1 MFSPKGAGSDFIED
15 GRMFI
20 ENTLDGCCFSTAEE
34 ILIARYES
42 GLDTKNTTTGHLMK
56 KITRTCWHIY
66 TPCQI
71 YWDSIFLTGASC
83 TSEIFTWSCRS
94 CEGTLEIGKKGFIH
108 HSIDTDWTSC
118 TTRGTCSSQKR
129 EEIFG

>member
-1 MFSPKGAGSDFIED
+1 MFRTKGTGRDFIED
-15 GRMFI
+15 GCMCI
-20 ENTLDGCCFSTAEE
+20 ENTLDRCCFSTAEE

-56 KITRTCWHIY
+56 EITRTRWHIH
-66 TPCQI
+66 TSSQI

-94 CEGTLEIGKKGFIH
+94 CEGTLEIGKKGFIYH
-108 HSIDTDWTSC
+108 RIDTDRSRC
-118 TTRGTCSSQKR
+118 AARGTGSSEER